1 MTKQRDGEKGRVTA
15 RASLLIILFSLTLFG
30 CSRSDPEA
38 ERRAAVAAA
47 LAKLQ
52 SCAPPSA
59 PDDEGDVKLAIA
71 SVTRQPNETLVRL
84 AAYALDKPV
93 EFDLPVYILSR
104 GRWLIHETGRAYL
117 LDEQCSEYKLK
128 ERRASS
134 GRETPLDGH
143 LKLEAG
149 QVFEVTL
156 VFPPLP
162 KDVRMGEL
170 VYGRRVLPFLLSP
183 ETR

>member
-1 MTKQRDGEKGRVTA
+1 MARQRDGEKGRVITEA
-15 RASLLIILFSLTLFG
+15 CLPIILFCLTMFG
-30 CSRSDPEA
+30 CSRPDPES
-38 ERRAAVAAA
+38 ERQAAVAAT
-47 LAKLQ
+47 LARLQ
-52 SCAPPSA
+52 SCAPP
-59 PDDEGDVKLAIA
+59 DDEGEVKLAIT
-71 SVTRQPNETLVRL
+71 SVTQQPNETRVRL
-84 AAYALDKPV
+84 AAYALDKPA

-117 LDEQCSEYKLK
+117 LDEQCGEYKLK

-134 GRETPLDGH
+134 GMEAPQDGH
-143 LKLEAG
+143 IKLEAG

-170 VYGRRVLPFLLSP
+170 VYGRRVLPFLLNPASQP
-183 ETR
+183 